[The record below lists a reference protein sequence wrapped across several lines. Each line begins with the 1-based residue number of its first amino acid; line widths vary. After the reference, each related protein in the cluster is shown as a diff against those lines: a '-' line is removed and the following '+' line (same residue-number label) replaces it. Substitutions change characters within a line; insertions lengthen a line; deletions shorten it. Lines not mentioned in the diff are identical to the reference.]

1 MKWKI
6 VTDSGSDIRHIDN
19 LNEDVSFEVVPL
31 MINIANEIYIDD
43 ENIDL
48 EALLTASETEKKAS
62 SSACPAPNAYASTFE
77 GAENVI
83 CFTLSSNLS
92 GSYNSASLGREILL
106 ESHPEA
112 NVFIFD
118 TFTAGSEMNLLVR
131 KAVELANQGLE
142 FNALVEQV
150 KAYHEK
156 TNVNFVLE
164 SVDNLV
170 KNGRVSKIV
179 GQMIG
184 LLDIRLIGKRSD
196 DGLIEL
202 AHKSRGLKRA
212 LNTLLQAMKDNNYQG
227 GKVEISYNTSIDV
240 AHTLVDKI
248 KSEFPSAN
256 INLIKMSGLCTYYAQ
271 RNGMIVG
278 FEHA

>member
-6 VTDSGSDIRHIDN
+6 VTDSGSDIRQIDN
-19 LNEDVSFEVVPL
+19 LGDDVAFEVVPL
-31 MINIANEIYIDD
+31 MINIANKVYIDD

-48 EALLTASETEKKAS
+48 EDLIDASEKEKTAS
-62 SSACPAPNAYASTFE
+62 SSACPAPSAYAQALE
-77 GAENVI
+77 GADNVI

-92 GSYNSASLGREILL
+92 GSYNSASLGRDMFL
-106 ESHPEA
+106 ESKPDK
-112 NVFIFD
+112 NVFVFD
-118 TFTAGSEMNLLVR
+118 TFTAGSEMNLLIR
-131 KAVELANQGLE
+131 KAVELAKEGVE
-142 FNALVEQV
+142 FDELVQQL
-150 KAYHEK
+150 KDYHTK

-196 DGLIEL
+196 DGQIEL
-202 AHKSRGLKRA
+202 AHKSRGIKRA
-212 LNTLLQAMKDNNYQG
+212 LNTLLKTMKQNKYQG
-227 GKVEISYNTSIDV
+227 GKIEISYNTSIEV
-240 AHTLVDKI
+240 ALTLIDKI
-248 KSEFPSAN
+248 KAEFPSAD

-271 RNGMIVG
+271 RNGMLIG